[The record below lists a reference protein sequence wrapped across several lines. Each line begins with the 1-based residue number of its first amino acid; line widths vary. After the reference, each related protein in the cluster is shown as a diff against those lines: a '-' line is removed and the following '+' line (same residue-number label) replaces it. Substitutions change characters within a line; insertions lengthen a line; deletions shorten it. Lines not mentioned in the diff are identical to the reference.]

1 MYDSII
7 NKFRENRD
15 AAKAQAMAAYMKN
28 LFPFLGISR
37 PDRNLLQKDFFRL
50 ARKIGIIN
58 WDFVNK
64 CWDLPEREYQYLA
77 QDYLMALKKNLQK
90 NDLEKIQEFIIKKSW
105 WDTVDA
111 IADKLVG
118 HLCFRFPE
126 LIDQYIMKWAW
137 SDNIWLIRS
146 AILFQLKYKEHT
158 NCEVLEAV
166 ILKNSST
173 KEFFI
178 NKAIGWALREY
189 SKTNPQWVKS
199 LIDNNPLHPLSVRE
213 GSKYLI

>member
-1 MYDSII
+1 LHQYLCLRRIY
-7 NKFRENRD
+7 E
-15 AAKAQAMAAYMKN
+15 
-28 LFPFLGISR
+28 PR
-37 PDRNLLQKDFFRL
+37 PDRNLLQREFFKA
-50 ARKIGIIN
+50 ARKAAVIDWN
-58 WDFVNK
+58 FVNQ

-77 QDYLMALKKNLQK
+77 QDYLIDLKKNLQK
-90 NDLEKIQEFIIKKSW
+90 NDLEKIQELIIKKSW

-111 IADKLVG
+111 IAAKLVG
-118 HLCFRFPE
+118 DLCYRFPE

-158 NCEVLEAV
+158 NCEVLETV
-166 ILKNSST
+166 ILKNSNA

-199 LIDNNPLHPLSVRE
+199 FIDNNPLHPLSVRE
-213 GSKYLI
+213 GRKYLV